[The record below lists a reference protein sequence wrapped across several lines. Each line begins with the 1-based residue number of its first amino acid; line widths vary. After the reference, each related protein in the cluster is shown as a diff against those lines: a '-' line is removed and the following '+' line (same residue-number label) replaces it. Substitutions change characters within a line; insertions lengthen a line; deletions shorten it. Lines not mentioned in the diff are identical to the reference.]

1 MKVAVIFLS
10 LLLTSLVFGG
20 IALGFNYQQ
29 GCIQDLQ
36 IRVSQLSLANE
47 LQAVE
52 IKKSKQ
58 KEIRDREQINEL
70 TRFDNRLMEALSEQS
85 DPKPSSYRPKTDESD
100 WVINFGPKGQI
111 PPPLYGVN

>member
-10 LLLTSLVFGG
+10 LLLTSLVLGG

-47 LQAVE
+47 LQAAE
-52 IKKSKQ
+52 IQIERQRESK
-58 KEIRDREQINEL
+58 DREQINNL
-70 TRFDNRLMEALSEQS
+70 TRFDHQLMDSLSAE
-85 DPKPSSYRPKTDESD
+85 KPDHQPSAYKRFHPNDTM
-100 WVINFGPKGQI
+100 
-111 PPPLYGVN
+111 